1 MCSDYFA
8 RSVIQSLSRV
18 WLFATSQ
25 TAELQASL
33 SITSSWSLLKL
44 MSMESVMPSNHLS
57 LFCPLLLPLSI
68 FPSIRVFSNESI
80 LCTVPET
87 IYSAME
93 FKKLFSALWNSKTL
107 LTFFPLYLLNL
118 HFRDVPIIWYWHY
131 FLYVWNFSQS
141 PIRMTGG
148 GLVAKSCLALA
159 TPWTAACQAPL
170 SMEFS
175 RQEYRSG

>member
-8 RSVIQSLSRV
+8 RSVIQSLIRV
-18 WLFATSQ
+18 GVFVTPW
-25 TAELQASL
+25 TAAHQVSL
-33 SITSSWSLLKL
+33 SITNSPSLLKL

-93 FKKLFSALWNSKTL
+93 FKK
-107 LTFFPLYLLNL
+107 TFFRSVEFKNSSDFFSPLPFKFPFQRCPN
-118 HFRDVPIIWYWHY
+118 HMI
-131 FLYVWNFSQS
+131 
-141 PIRMTGG
+141 
-148 GLVAKSCLALA
+148 LALFPVCVKFF
-159 TPWTAACQAPL
+159 TKPNKNDWWW
-170 SMEFS
+170 FS
-175 RQEYRSG
+175 C